1 MLRRIFLCLVVLTM
15 ASAAHAENFVS
26 FNGKFYVTYPAEW
39 KQIDYLTVDAYLHRA
54 GARRNTL
61 DYEAVFAPATSEP
74 WYRDSYL
81 ILTVDTV
88 GEFSEKQIDSVLVRF
103 EDSFEKPREIRS
115 TTTLLQGLQ
124 AGKIAYD
131 PASRTAAVIT
141 SVASPETGDKSI
153 LLVMRFYAKGIANYY
168 FYATDSAFTTSLPVV
183 SSIVSSFSTE
193 NLDQAIP
200 KETGKIADADK
211 IAKATE
217 PERKVPIWAPTSGG
231 AIVIIIIALAA
242 ARRKRKQ
249 RSS

>member
-1 MLRRIFLCLVVLTM
+1 MLRRALFCLVVLAM
-15 ASAAHAENFVS
+15 ASTVSAETFVS

-61 DYEAVFAPATSEP
+61 DYEAVFAPKASEP

-81 ILTVDTV
+81 ILTVDTI
-88 GEFSEKQIDSVLVRF
+88 GQLTEKQIDSVLVRF
-103 EDSFEKPREIRS
+103 EDSFEKTREVRS
-115 TTTLLQGLQ
+115 TATLLQGLQ

-131 PASRTAAVIT
+131 PASQTAAVIT

-153 LLVMRFYAKGIANYY
+153 LLVMRFYQHGIANYY
-168 FYATDSAFTTSLPVV
+168 FYATDSALTTQLPVV
-183 SSIVSSFSTE
+183 SAIVSSFSTE
-193 NLDQAIP
+193 NLDKAIP

-217 PERKVPIWAPTSGG
+217 PKRTFPIWAPTSGG
-231 AIVIIIIALAA
+231 AIVVIIIALAA